1 MFRKLL
7 AVLAITTAAPAL
19 AEQVVYPYL
28 LTQGHN
34 NTEQLVRKD
43 IPVQVQLPAG
53 PTKWALHP
61 GESTNVRLTD
71 TKTYAS
77 PDRIVGTSKIQTFTF
92 VISPNHPSTIVMHSR
107 NLAPVLEPILPNGRF
122 EVTLVPK

>member
-1 MFRKLL
+1 MIRKFL
-7 AVLAITTAAPAL
+7 AILAITTATPAL

-34 NTEQLVRKD
+34 KTKQPVRKD

-61 GESTNVRLTD
+61 GESKNVRLTN

-77 PDRIVGTSKIQTFTF
+77 PGRIAGTSKIQTFTF
-92 VISPNHPSTIVMHSR
+92 VISPTEPSTIVMHSR